1 MSLHDHKIA
10 RAQIL
15 AGAVTDVGKVRSHNE
30 DAYWL
35 DPERGIFVVC
45 DGMGGHAA
53 GEVASG
59 IAVSVVRQNWTSPR
73 VEDLSKAWL
82 ATGTLKARRALL
94 AAVRDGANKAHDA
107 IVAEATADPSKE
119 GMGTTLVGVVVVGSD
134 AIVTHAGDSRAYL
147 VRGKISMQLTEDHTL
162 VARLAASGVDIDMA
176 GDIARFRS
184 MLTNALGIGDEG
196 KAQTFMV
203 PLVDGDRL
211 LLCSDGV
218 SEYVDEAEVGEVLTG
233 QPSPMRAA
241 QRMVELALDRG
252 GHDNATAVVLRVIEA
267 GTSPRAQS
275 DIEHEQEVAAR
286 CPLFARL
293 TPQRRLRL
301 LHISVGRDLAAG
313 EFLPPVA
320 LGGRVAWVIIEG
332 EVEAGGRAR
341 GPGSLVYA
349 ESLIPD
355 RAPVGRERYQTAR
368 TDVQALVI
376 RCDDF
381 TELCNEDAELAEI
394 LYSSLA
400 DTLTAGEG

>member
-1 MSLHDHKIA
+1 MSGPVG

-15 AGAVTDVGKVRSHNE
+15 AGAVTDIGKVRAHNE

-35 DPERGIFVVC
+35 DTDRGIFVVC

-59 IAVSVVRQNWTSPR
+59 IAVSVVRQSWTSPR

-94 AAVRDGANKAHDA
+94 TAVREGANAAHDA
-107 IVAEATADPSKE
+107 ILREAEADSAKD
-119 GMGTTLVGVVVVGSD
+119 GMGTTLVGVVVVGCD

-147 VRGKISMQLTEDHTL
+147 VRGKIAMQLTEDHTL
-162 VARLAASGVDIDMA
+162 VARLAASGVDVDLT
-176 GDIARFRS
+176 GDIARYRS

-218 SEYVDEAEVGEVLTG
+218 SEYVEEAEVGTVLTG

-241 QRMVELALDRG
+241 QRLVELALDRG

-267 GTSPRAQS
+267 GTSPRAQE
-275 DIEHEQEVAAR
+275 DIEHEQAVAAR
-286 CPLFARL
+286 CPLFVRL
-293 TPQRRLRL
+293 TPQRLLRA

-313 EFLPPVA
+313 ELLPPVA
-320 LGGRVAWVIIEG
+320 LGGRVAWVLIEG
-332 EVEAGGRAR
+332 EVEGNGRVR
-341 GPGSLVYA
+341 GPGSLIYA

-355 RAPVGRERYQTAR
+355 RAPVGRDRYHVAR
-368 TDVQALVI
+368 TDVHALVI

-381 TELCNEDAELAEI
+381 TELCNEDAEVAEI

-400 DTLTAGEG
+400 DALTNGEG